1 MTGDRVATNGA
12 DSTEL
17 KVLLVEDNPAD
28 ARLVREMLKDAQRPV
43 TLTHANRLREAI
55 EQLRAQCFHAI
66 LLDLNLPDSE
76 GMNTFLRARA
86 EAAHAPI
93 VVLTGLADEDVA
105 ARAVREG
112 AQDYLVK
119 AEVDGPLLYRAIRYA
134 VERHASDEAIRR
146 SEALYRSLVE
156 GSIQGVMIHVDGVIR
171 LANQALAS
179 MLGVE
184 RSDELIG
191 QPVWQFIAPQ
201 DRDMAQ
207 AYAKARR
214 EGRPAPNNFALHLL
228 KRDGSL
234 ILLDCLAS
242 SIAWEGGQATLATMV
257 DMTERKRAEQGLRAS
272 EERFRQIAE
281 NIKEAFLVVELDG
294 YRPLYLSRMWEDIW
308 GRTLDEAY
316 RNPLAWVQAIHPD
329 DMAVVGEARQAIEK
343 GEPISRNFR
352 VVRPDGT
359 IRWVRARAFPV
370 NNANREL
377 YRVVGLV
384 EDITDVRRTEEQLLQ
399 AQKMEAVGRLAGG
412 VAHDFNNLLTAILG
426 YSELV
431 LQDLGTE
438 HPSSI
443 DVREIRA
450 AGQSAEGLTRQLLA
464 FSRRQILQPQTL
476 DLNRVLTRVDALLQR
491 IIGEDIELTMKLT
504 APLARVSADPGQ
516 IEQVVLNLAVNARD
530 AMPHGGKL
538 TIETANVVLDED
550 YVSRHAGA
558 SAGPHVM
565 VAVTDTGTG
574 MDAATQQRLFEPF
587 FTTKEPGRGTG
598 LGLATVYGIVTQS
611 RGSIWVYSELDH
623 GSTFKIYLPVTTEE
637 ITPQVAVEMSPASLA
652 GTETVLVVEDQ
663 IEARSVI
670 CQTLRRRGYTVIE
683 SINGPDAIVKGRQP
697 ETAIDVV
704 LTDVVM
710 PGMGGRRVAEVIRAT
725 RPDLRVVYMS
735 GYTDSAIVDH
745 GILEPGVTF
754 VQKPFATDTL
764 LRKIREVLDTPPQ
777 PG

>member
-1 MTGDRVATNGA
+1 MTETQRMNGA
-12 DSTEL
+12 GASGL
-17 KVLLVEDNPAD
+17 KVLLVEDNLAD
-28 ARLVREMLKDAQRPV
+28 ARLVREMLKESQRPV
-43 TLTHANRLREAI
+43 ELTHTARLRDALDA
-55 EQLRAQCFHAI
+55 LRNEGFNAI

-86 EAAHAPI
+86 EAVHAPI
-93 VVLTGLADEDVA
+93 VVLTGLADEEVA

-119 AEVDGPLLYRAIRYA
+119 AEVDGPLLYRSIRYA
-134 VERHASDEAIRR
+134 VERYASDEAIRR
-146 SEALYRSLVE
+146 SAALYRSLIE
-156 GSIQGVMIHVDGVIR
+156 GSIQGVVIHVDGTIK
-171 LANQALAS
+171 LANPALAS
-179 MLGVE
+179 MLGVD
-184 RSDELIG
+184 SAQELIG
-191 QPVWQFIAPQ
+191 QPVWDLIAPQ

-207 AYAKARR
+207 AYQRARR
-214 EGRPAPNNFALHLL
+214 EGRPAPNNFELHLL
-228 KRDGSL
+228 RRDGTV
-234 ILLDCLAS
+234 IALDCMAS
-242 SIAWEGGQATLATMV
+242 SIAWEGGQATLATVV
-257 DMTERKRAEQGLRAS
+257 DTTDRQRAEQGRRAS

-281 NIKEAFLVVELDG
+281 NIKEAFIVVELDG
-294 YRPLYLSRMWEDIW
+294 FRPLYLSRMWEEIW
-308 GRTLDEAY
+308 GRALEEAY
-316 RNPLAWVQAIHPD
+316 RDPMAWVNAIHPGD
-329 DMAVVGEARQAIEK
+329 ATIVAEARQAIEK
-343 GEPISRNFR
+343 GEPISRSFR
-352 VVRPDGT
+352 IVRPDGT

-370 NNANREL
+370 YNANGDL
-377 YRVVGLV
+377 YREVGLV
-384 EDITDVRRTEEQLLQ
+384 EDITDLRRTEEQLLQ

-431 LQDLGTE
+431 LQDLGPD
-438 HPSSI
+438 HPSAT

-450 AGQSAEGLTRQLLA
+450 AGQSAESLTRQLLA

-476 DLNRVLTRVDALLQR
+476 DLNSVLTRVDALLQR
-491 IIGEDIELTMKLT
+491 IIGEDVELTMKLT
-504 APLARVSADPGQ
+504 EPLGRVSADPGQ

-538 TIETANVVLDED
+538 TIETANVTLHDD
-550 YVSRHAGA
+550 YVSRHPGA

-565 VAVTDTGTG
+565 VAVTDTGSG
-574 MDAATQQRLFEPF
+574 MDAVTQQRLFEPF

-611 RGSIWVYSELDH
+611 RGSIYVYSELGQ
-623 GSTFKIYLPVTTEE
+623 GSTFKVYLPTTTEE
-637 ITPQVAVEMSPASLA
+637 PIAAPSVELSPASLT

-670 CQTLRRRGYTVIE
+670 CETLRRRGYTVIE
-683 SINGPDAIVKGRQP
+683 ATNGPDAIVKGRQA
-697 ETAIDVV
+697 EIAIDVM

-725 RPDLRVVYMS
+725 RPQLKVVYMS

-754 VQKPFATDTL
+754 VQKPFATEVL
-764 LRKIREVLDTPPQ
+764 LRKIRDVLDAA
-777 PG
+777 

>member
-1 MTGDRVATNGA
+1 MMPGTDTRNGA
-12 DSTEL
+12 SAPEL

-28 ARLVREMLKDAQRPV
+28 ARLVREMLKDAHRPV
-43 TLTHANRLREAI
+43 SLTHASRLRDALEH
-55 EQLRAQCFHAI
+55 LRTQGYNAI

-76 GMNTFLRARA
+76 GMSTFLRARA
-86 EAAHAPI
+86 EASQAPI
-93 VVLTGLADEDVA
+93 VVLTGLADEEVA

-119 AEVDGPLLYRAIRYA
+119 AEVDGPLLYRSIRYA
-134 VERHASDEAIRR
+134 VERHAADEAIRR
-146 SEALYRSLVE
+146 SEALYRNLVE
-156 GSIQGVMIHVDGVIR
+156 GSIQGVMIHVDGLIKR
-171 LANQALAS
+171 ANQALAS
-179 MLGVE
+179 MLGLE
-184 RSDELIG
+184 RADDLLE

-201 DRDMAQ
+201 DREMSQ

-214 EGRPAPNNFALHLL
+214 EGRPAPSNFELHLL
-228 KRDGSL
+228 KRDGSV
-234 ILLDCLAS
+234 ILVDCMAS
-242 SIAWEGGQATLATMV
+242 SIPWEGGQATLATVV
-257 DMTERKRAEQGLRAS
+257 DMTERKRAELGLRAS

-294 YRPLYLSRMWEDIW
+294 YRPLYLSRMCEEIW
-308 GRTLDEAY
+308 GRPLEEAY
-316 RNPLAWVQAIHPD
+316 RSPHSWVQAIHPD
-329 DMAVVGEARQAIEK
+329 DAAIVIDTRQAIEK
-343 GEPISRNFR
+343 GVPVSRNFR
-352 VVRPDGT
+352 IVRPDGT

-370 NNANREL
+370 RNASREI

-431 LQDLGTE
+431 LQDLGPD
-438 HPSSI
+438 HPSAL

-450 AGQSAEGLTRQLLA
+450 AGQSAENLTRQLLA

-476 DLNRVLTRVDALLQR
+476 DLNAVLKRVDALLQR
-491 IIGEDIELTMKLT
+491 IIGEDIDLTMKLT
-504 APLARVSADPGQ
+504 APLGRVSADPGQ

-538 TIETANVVLDED
+538 TIETANVMLDDD
-550 YVSRHAGA
+550 YVSQHAGA
-558 SAGPHVM
+558 TTGPHVM
-565 VAVTDTGTG
+565 VAVTDNGTG
-574 MDAATQQRLFEPF
+574 MDTATQQRLFEPF

-611 RGSIWVYSELDH
+611 RGSIWVYSELGQ
-623 GSTFKIYLPVTTEE
+623 GSTFKVYLPVTTEE
-637 ITPQVAVEMSPASLA
+637 VAPVAPVELSPAALS

-670 CQTLRRRGYTVIE
+670 CETLRRRGYTVIE
-683 SINGPDAIVKGRQP
+683 AINGPDAIVKGRQP
-697 ETAIDVV
+697 ETAIDVM

-725 RPDLRVVYMS
+725 RPHLRVVYMS

-764 LRKIREVLDTPPQ
+764 LRKIREVLDAL
-777 PG
+777 

>member
-1 MTGDRVATNGA
+1 MTTEKLGMNGGA
-12 DSTEL
+12 PAEL

-28 ARLVREMLKDAQRPV
+28 ARLVREMLKEAHRPV
-43 TLTHANRLREAI
+43 ELTHAPRLRDALEF
-55 EQLRAQCFHAI
+55 LRTRGFNAI

-86 EAAHAPI
+86 EALHAPI
-93 VVLTGLADEDVA
+93 VVLTGLADEEVA

-119 AEVDGPLLYRAIRYA
+119 AEVDGPLLYRSIRYA
-134 VERHASDEAIRR
+134 VARHASDEAIRR
-146 SEALYRSLVE
+146 SEALYRSLIE
-156 GSIQGVMIHVDGVIR
+156 GSIQGVMIHVDGTIK
-171 LANQALAS
+171 LANAALAS
-179 MLGVE
+179 ILGLE
-184 RSDELIG
+184 RSEELIG

-207 AYAKARR
+207 AYQRARK
-214 EGRPAPNNFALHLL
+214 EGRSAPNNFELHLL
-228 KRDGSL
+228 RRDGSVVA
-234 ILLDCLAS
+234 LDCMAS
-242 SIAWEGGQATLATMV
+242 SIAWEGGQATLATVV
-257 DMTERKRAEQGLRAS
+257 DTTERKRAEQGLRAS

-281 NIKEAFLVVELDG
+281 NIKEAFIVVGLDG
-294 YRPLYLSRMWEDIW
+294 WRPLYLSRMWEEIW
-308 GRTLDEAY
+308 GRPLEEAY
-316 RNPLAWVQAIHPD
+316 RHPMNWVQAIHPD
-329 DMAVVGEARQAIEK
+329 DAGVVSEARQAIEK
-343 GEPISRNFR
+343 GEAISRNFR

-370 NNANREL
+370 YNATREL

-384 EDITDVRRTEEQLLQ
+384 EDITDLRRTEEQLLQ

-431 LQDLGTE
+431 LQDLGPE
-438 HPSSI
+438 HPSAV
-443 DVREIRA
+443 DVKEIRA
-450 AGQSAEGLTRQLLA
+450 AGQSAENLTRQLLA

-476 DLNRVLTRVDALLQR
+476 DLNKVLTRVDALLQR
-491 IIGEDIELTMKLT
+491 IIGEDVELTMKLT
-504 APLARVSADPGQ
+504 APLGRVSADPGQ

-530 AMPHGGKL
+530 AMPNGGKL

-550 YVSRHAGA
+550 YVAQHAGA
-558 SAGPHVM
+558 NAGPHIM

-598 LGLATVYGIVTQS
+598 LGLATVYGIVKQS
-611 RGSIWVYSELDH
+611 RGSIWVYSELGQ
-623 GSTFKIYLPVTTEE
+623 GSTFKVYLPVTSEE
-637 ITPQVAVEMSPASLA
+637 IAAPVVVEMSPTSLS

-670 CQTLRRRGYTVIE
+670 CETLRRRGYTVIE
-683 SINGPDAIVKGRQP
+683 AVNGPDAIVKGRQP
-697 ETAIDVV
+697 DVVIDVM

-725 RPDLRVVYMS
+725 RPELKVVYMS

-745 GILEPGVTF
+745 GILEPGVAF

-764 LRKIREVLDTPPQ
+764 LRRIREVLDTQ
-777 PG
+777 

>member
-1 MTGDRVATNGA
+1 MTGPATNGTVA
-12 DSTEL
+12 AEL

-28 ARLVREMLKDAQRPV
+28 ARLVREMLKDAHHPV
-43 TLTHANRLREAI
+43 TLTHANRLRDALEC
-55 EQLRAQCFHAI
+55 LRTQGFSAI

-86 EAAHAPI
+86 EAAQAPI
-93 VVLTGLADEDVA
+93 VVLTGLADEEVA

-119 AEVDGPLLYRAIRYA
+119 AEVDGPLLYRSIRYA

-146 SEALYRSLVE
+146 SEALYRNLVE

-171 LANQALAS
+171 LANQALAT
-179 MLGVE
+179 MLGFE
-184 RSDELIG
+184 RADDLIG
-191 QPVWQFIAPQ
+191 QLVWQFIAPQ

-214 EGRPAPNNFALHLL
+214 DGRPAPNQFELHLL
-228 KRDGSL
+228 KRDGSM
-234 ILLDCLAS
+234 ILLECMAS
-242 SIAWEGGQATLATMV
+242 SIAWGGSQATLATVV
-257 DMTERKRAEQGLRAS
+257 DLTDRKRAEQGLRTS

-294 YRPLYLSRMWEDIW
+294 YRPLYLNRMWEEIW
-308 GRTLDEAY
+308 GRPLEEAY
-316 RNPLAWVQAIHPD
+316 RDPRAWVQAIHPD
-329 DMAVVGEARQAIEK
+329 DAAVVGETRQAIEK
-343 GEPISRNFR
+343 GESISRNFR

-359 IRWVRARAFPV
+359 TRWVRARAFPV
-370 NNANREL
+370 YNASREL
-377 YRVVGLV
+377 YRVVGLA

-412 VAHDFNNLLTAILG
+412 IAHDFNNLLTAILG

-431 LQDLGTE
+431 LQDLGPD
-438 HPSSI
+438 HSSAI
-443 DVREIRA
+443 DIREIRT
-450 AGQSAEGLTRQLLA
+450 AGQSAESLTRQLLA

-476 DLNRVLTRVDALLQR
+476 DLNQVLTRVDALLQR
-491 IIGEDIELTMKLT
+491 IIGEDVELTMKLT
-504 APLARVSADPGQ
+504 TPIGRVSADPGQ

-530 AMPHGGKL
+530 AMPNGGKL
-538 TIETANVVLDED
+538 TIETANAVLDDD
-550 YVSRHAGA
+550 YVTQHAGA
-558 SAGPHVM
+558 TTGPHVM

-574 MDAATQQRLFEPF
+574 MDTATQQRLFEPF

-598 LGLATVYGIVTQS
+598 LGLATVYGIVAQS
-611 RGSIWVYSELDH
+611 RGSIWVYSELGH

-637 ITPQVAVEMSPASLA
+637 LTPQPAGELAPASLS

-670 CQTLRRRGYTVIE
+670 CETLRRRGYTVIE
-683 SINGPDAIVKGRQP
+683 AINGPDAIVKGRQP
-697 ETAIDVV
+697 ETGIDVM

-710 PGMGGRRVAEVIRAT
+710 PGMGGRRVTEVIRAT
-725 RPDLRVVYMS
+725 RPNLRVVYMS

-764 LRKIREVLDTPPQ
+764 LRKIREVLDAPNNS
-777 PG
+777 